1 MGWIAHFIP
10 QGISLLY
17 VNKLW
22 PWKLLFSLLLSHTKK
37 TPHFNK
43 SIKINFTKLCVL
55 KQPQVGV
62 SYVDSKLWLGMT
74 LFLTLNERPTMRR
87 PCISVPLSDPILPV
101 QVSTQ
106 ISLWLQCITTR
117 IQINRHLGRI
127 DGWILTISMHIFIAE
142 NSLTYSGVHIFLWQS
157 HYS

>member
-1 MGWIAHFIP
+1 M
-10 QGISLLY
+10 
-17 VNKLW
+17 NKLW
-22 PWKLLFSLLLSHTKK
+22 PWKLLFYLLSHTKK

-43 SIKINFTKLCVL
+43 SILINFTKLCVL

-62 SYVDSKLWLGMT
+62 SYVDSILWLGMT
-74 LFLTLNERPTMRR
+74 LSLTLNERPTMRR
-87 PCISVPLSDPILPV
+87 PCISVPLSDPTLPV

-106 ISLWLQCITTR
+106 ISLWLQCITTH
-117 IQINRHLGRI
+117 IQINWHLRRI
-127 DGWILTISMHIFIAE
+127 DGWIFTLSMHIFIAE